1 MCIAWR
7 VEKEKEREGGRER
20 AREKERGWEGGK
32 GRRRAGRDA
41 IPDGGKRARARWW
54 GTAARE
60 EQEGVGWRSL
70 VLLGHGSEFSMVP
83 SRAQPSPVPQPSCP
97 SLCSSRAAYLPPR
110 SGTTGA
116 TRPPRLCVSFCFGGA
131 STMHLTHGV
140 QRSPGVRLHSAAPRV
155 YLPMNL
161 SPAEANPVRGSSR
174 VARPAG
180 GLRRGRE
187 GGRD

>member
-1 MCIAWR
+1 M
-7 VEKEKEREGGRER
+7 
-20 AREKERGWEGGK
+20 
-32 GRRRAGRDA
+32 
-41 IPDGGKRARARWW
+41 
-54 GTAARE
+54 
-60 EQEGVGWRSL
+60 
-70 VLLGHGSEFSMVP
+70 LLGHGSEFSMVP

-97 SLCSSRAAYLPPR
+97 SLCSSRAAFLPPR
-110 SGTTGA
+110 SGTTRA

-131 STMHLTHGV
+131 STMHPPHGV

-174 VARPAG
+174 VARPAR

-187 GGRD
+187 GGREGLGRARDLVLAGTRSRTFSFRGQQFRIGAYAK